1 MLIQLIYTLNNMKK
15 GNCVDKFIEKRLNK
29 IDELVKLRENMHNR
43 INIRSEV
50 IDYFNSICYEQ
61 DFTDIRKA
69 KEIAQK
75 LVEDYNKFLE
85 RISEQYSKLS

>member
-1 MLIQLIYTLNNMKK
+1 MK

-29 IDELVKLRENMHNR
+29 IDELVKLRESMHNR